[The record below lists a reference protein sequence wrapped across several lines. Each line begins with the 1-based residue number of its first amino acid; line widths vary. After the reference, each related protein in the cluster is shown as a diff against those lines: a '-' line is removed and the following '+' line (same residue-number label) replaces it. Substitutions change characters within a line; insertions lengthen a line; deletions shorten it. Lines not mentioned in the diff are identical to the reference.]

1 MNMDTIKSLY
11 LTTDGRISRKTWWL
25 AAIGLAVVNLLISM
39 VVFPI
44 AGLGMPNAAQ
54 LAATAEDPAALSAL
68 ISGAVQAASWA
79 NLVLFAIFAYPIYAI
94 SVKRRHDKDNNGL
107 DVTIYLVLTALLLFV
122 QALGLGYT
130 TAEIGGMTIPVPT
143 MLSNILGIVVGIAAL
158 YMLVVL
164 GFLKG
169 TEGPNQYGPDPLGA
183 TAAAAA

>member
-1 MNMDTIKSLY
+1 MDTIKSLY
-11 LTTDGRISRKTWWL
+11 FTTEGRISRKTWWL
-25 AAIGLAVVNLLISM
+25 AAIGLAIVNILISM
-39 VVFPI
+39 LIFPMV
-44 AGLGMPNAAQ
+44 GLGMPNAAQ

-68 ISGAVQAASWA
+68 ISGAVQAACWA
-79 NLVLFAIFAYPIYAI
+79 NLILFLIFAYPVYAI

-107 DVTIYLVLTALLLFV
+107 DVIIYLVVTALLLLV
-122 QALGLGYT
+122 QAIGLGYT
-130 TAEIGGMTIPVPT
+130 TADIGGMTVPVPT

-158 YMLVVL
+158 YLLVVL